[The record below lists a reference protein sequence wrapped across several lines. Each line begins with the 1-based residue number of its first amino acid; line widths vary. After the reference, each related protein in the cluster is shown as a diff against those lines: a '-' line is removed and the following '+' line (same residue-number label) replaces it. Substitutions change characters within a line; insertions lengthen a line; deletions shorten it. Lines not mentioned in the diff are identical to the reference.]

1 MSFITVNNSY
11 FLRWI
16 SILGLIFYL
25 ISLYNIIF
33 KLTRN
38 QLGAFCI
45 SLVLSTIIPII
56 NVVSYGSMFI
66 YSWSFVFAL
75 ISVQYYMEAIKGLG
89 NKNYKHLIKGLV
101 ATSILIICSNLI
113 YQATSTVAFLGLTLY
128 IIFNKE
134 KLDYIG
140 RYKNYI
146 YYIGYIVIFISS
158 TGIYYIGYRLTMRYF
173 QIYLMQRGDIIFSIK
188 ELIEK
193 IQWFIGIVFIENI
206 KQLISSVLGTGL
218 FLEKWQHYTLSF
230 TNKDIGILLII
241 FIFLTI
247 FYGCIKV
254 VKKSGSGINGLLLI
268 VCMGLSYY
276 VFIILK
282 ENSYTS
288 YYSVGLCSILLVVC
302 IYSFYSLTKKF
313 FRIDIRNKI
322 YKVVPV
328 LICFYMLINANTY
341 IRDFWV
347 GYNEYGYTYLKN
359 QILDTNPTERIHL
372 YGSLYPGQAD
382 VYTINATR
390 MAFKELG
397 INGDEIT
404 ITTSSNKEFIEV
416 LSIETYNTIVPY
428 LVEEEIKTLNE
439 LYILNENFG
448 LYTIDYAKLDKDNRD
463 KLKAI
468 FEKSG
473 ILPNETIPTIN
484 LNNVYRF

>member
-1 MSFITVNNSY
+1 MKNVLNNKSTIGLISILIMFVVLFNILSGINFMKILSIFFILVCLILLIRINIYHKDISIRIDKYKLLAISFLVLTYLPILTNGFYFHDDYINFMGHNINFFNFSLTQARPITGLFTDLMSFITVNNSY

-193 IQWFIGIVFIENI
+193 IQW
-206 KQLISSVLGTGL
+206 LM
-218 FLEKWQHYTLSF
+218 LE
-230 TNKDIGILLII
+230 
-241 FIFLTI
+241 
-247 FYGCIKV
+247 
-254 VKKSGSGINGLLLI
+254 
-268 VCMGLSYY
+268 
-276 VFIILK
+276 
-282 ENSYTS
+282 
-288 YYSVGLCSILLVVC
+288 
-302 IYSFYSLTKKF
+302 
-313 FRIDIRNKI
+313 
-322 YKVVPV
+322 
-328 LICFYMLINANTY
+328 
-341 IRDFWV
+341 
-347 GYNEYGYTYLKN
+347 
-359 QILDTNPTERIHL
+359 
-372 YGSLYPGQAD
+372 
-382 VYTINATR
+382 
-390 MAFKELG
+390 
-397 INGDEIT
+397 
-404 ITTSSNKEFIEV
+404 
-416 LSIETYNTIVPY
+416 
-428 LVEEEIKTLNE
+428 
-439 LYILNENFG
+439 
-448 LYTIDYAKLDKDNRD
+448 
-463 KLKAI
+463 
-468 FEKSG
+468 
-473 ILPNETIPTIN
+473 
-484 LNNVYRF
+484 